1 MEILK
6 LNQHMEDDMD
16 TYKIITDSTTDITL
30 AMVKELELEIIPF
43 HFIMNGTT
51 YESTAEEK
59 GMKTKDF
66 YDRLR
71 KGEMSTTAQI
81 NSDVFTERFTPILDK
96 GCDILYIAF
105 SSGLSGTCQSA
116 MIAKNELQEK
126 YPERKIYVFDSL
138 AASMGQG
145 LLVYLASN
153 MKKSGSSIDE
163 VYKWLGKNVL
173 KLAHWFTVEDLN
185 HLKRGGRVSAGAAL
199 VGTMLGIKPVLHVDN
214 EGHLVS
220 VSKVRGR
227 KQSLDAL
234 VSKMEETAINPAEQ
248 TVFISHGDSLED
260 AKYVEQMLKEKLGV
274 KKIFINYIGPIIG
287 AHSGPGTIALF
298 FIGKER

>member
-1 MEILK
+1 
-6 LNQHMEDDMD
+6 MD
-16 TYKIITDSTTDITL
+16 TYKIITDSTTDITP
-30 AMVKELELEIIPF
+30 AMVKELDLEIVPF

-51 YESTAEEK
+51 YENRIDEK
-59 GMKTKDF
+59 AMKTKDF

-81 NSDVFTERFTPILDK
+81 NSDDFIKRLTPILDK
-96 GCDILYIAF
+96 GQDVLYIAF
-105 SSGLSGTCQSA
+105 SSGLSGTCQGA

-126 YPERKIYVFDSL
+126 YPDRKIYVFDSL

-145 LLVYLASN
+145 LMVYLAAN

-163 VYKWLGKNVL
+163 VFKWLGKNVL

-234 VSKMEETAINPAEQ
+234 VNKMEETAINPAEQ
-248 TVFISHGDSLED
+248 TVFLSHGDSLED
-260 AKYVEQMLKEKLGV
+260 AKYVEQKLKERLGV
-274 KKIFINYIGPIIG
+274 KKVYINYIGPTIG

-298 FIGKER
+298 FVAKER